1 MLSDRPRHRESAA
14 DASFP
19 VRLRDFPGA
28 RAQPSRRKALGELP
42 GSLRLARRC
51 STKRKR
57 LMTACQPRGLPRT
70 WTPARRWGQGWCA
83 RSPLATVTAHGQ
95 RSEVC
100 RARRHR
106 VHRQRAYCYRRRWPT
121 GRCRRSNPARRCVS
135 RDGPHLAEHSVKHPV
150 KHSGCASSNRLHPVR
165 VPFSVVGWDSR
176 RMVFHMMDSAMSL
189 LALGELEELVSDTQR
204 GGGVEFAR
212 LALEHLR
219 FLPVADDVGAV
230 EGTVVLDPQRAVL
243 IDADRGMIA

>member
-19 VRLRDFPGA
+19 VRLRGFPGA
-28 RAQPSRRKALGELP
+28 RVQPSRRKALGELP
-42 GSLRLARRC
+42 GRLRLARRC

-106 VHRQRAYCYRRRWPT
+106 VHRQRAYCYHHRWPT

-135 RDGPHLAEHSVKHPV
+135 RDGPHLAEHFVKHPV
-150 KHSGCASSNRLHPVR
+150 KHCETHRQSVTKHRQPPLPGAPTDPLPTARPHARYPVR
-165 VPFSVVGWDSR
+165 PPGYCRGHEPLSR
-176 RMVFHMMDSAMSL
+176 SARRVRLDGLRPHRPMRCRRFREESAAPWHCCRRSSPPMM
-189 LALGELEELVSDTQR
+189 R
-204 GGGVEFAR
+204 
-212 LALEHLR
+212 
-219 FLPVADDVGAV
+219 
-230 EGTVVLDPQRAVL
+230 
-243 IDADRGMIA
+243 

>member
-1 MLSDRPRHRESAA
+1 MRRSRFDSGVFR
-14 DASFP
+14 
-19 VRLRDFPGA
+19 A
-28 RAQPSRRKALGELP
+28 RVQPSRRKALGELP

-150 KHSGCASSNRLHPVR
+150 KHCETHRQSVTKRRQPPLPGAPTDPLPTARPHARYPVR
-165 VPFSVVGWDSR
+165 PPGYCRGHEHCRVRRVGYGS
-176 RMVFHMMDSAMSL
+176 MDFVRIGRCGVAAFGRSL
-189 LALGELEELVSDTQR
+189 RLLGI
-204 GGGVEFAR
+204 
-212 LALEHLR
+212 
-219 FLPVADDVGAV
+219 VADAHR
-230 EGTVVLDPQRAVL
+230 PQ
-243 IDADRGMIA
+243 